1 MKKVILLL
9 ALLTCLFFV
18 TGCTMVRIDTNSID
32 NTINVILSKE
42 NKLYNRVGKG
52 YKYYIP
58 RGVIYIDTDEF
69 NDKLYSN
76 GNYYYLYIDAIS
88 YYYQKKI
95 TYQKNEQAY
104 YSKVIHTKDKD
115 GYVEIIE
122 QDKKYLVRFAYNYA
136 RIETLVDKKDINNVI
151 LNASYILS
159 TVKFNHNVIKLM
171 LDDEYFTN
179 KEESYDLFNS
189 TGSDF
194 NDKKVVEAES
204 DN

>member
-18 TGCTMVRIDTNSID
+18 TGCTMVRIDTDSID

>member
-18 TGCTMVRIDTNSID
+18 TGCTMVRIDTDSID

-95 TYQKNEQAY
+95 TYQKNEHAY